1 MSDNVIYIFSR
12 IADTTYEEF
21 SLFKGLT
28 HNTFTAN
35 LVNVKNAIKEYVF
48 AAYLQNLNGTTTE
61 EGGVVAK
68 ANLKGMG
75 TPGIDIPEVLE
86 EFNKNKL
93 ETLYVL
99 QSSRE
104 SMEESVLNDI
114 LRLKKS
120 YF

>member
-1 MSDNVIYIFSR
+1 M
-12 IADTTYEEF
+12 
-21 SLFKGLT
+21 FKGLT

-48 AAYLQNLNGTTTE
+48 AAYLQNLNGTTTV

-120 YF
+120 